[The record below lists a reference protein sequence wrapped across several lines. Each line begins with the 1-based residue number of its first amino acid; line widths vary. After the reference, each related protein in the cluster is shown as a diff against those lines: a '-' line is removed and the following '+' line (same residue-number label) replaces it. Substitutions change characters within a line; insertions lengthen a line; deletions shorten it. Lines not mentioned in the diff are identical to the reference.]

1 MNRAALGPQKTGV
14 HSSATPR
21 EGGKL
26 TILPIDV
33 NYRLAADGKSWMT
46 QRRKRRKSRH
56 GDHMTGDWETFSWH
70 PALQGAVNGLASYAL
85 RTSGAQNVAEAL
97 AEVER
102 IGAMLI
108 RALSPRYEV
117 KERAA

>member
-1 MNRAALGPQKTGV
+1 MKGQKTAV
-14 HSSATPR
+14 LSSAKLR
-21 EGGKL
+21 QGSKL
-26 TILPIDV
+26 TVIPIDV
-33 NYRLAADGKSWMT
+33 NYRLAADGKSWMI
-46 QRRKRRKSRH
+46 QRRKCRKSRH

-70 PALQGAVNGLASYAL
+70 PTLEGAVNGLASYAL
-85 RTSGAQNVAEAL
+85 RTSGVQSVAEAL

>member
-1 MNRAALGPQKTGV
+1 MTRALGPQKTAV
-14 HSSATPR
+14 PSSAKPR
-21 EGGKL
+21 QGGKL
-26 TILPIDV
+26 TVIPIDV
-33 NYRLAADGKSWMT
+33 NYRLAADSQSWMT
-46 QRRKRRKSRH
+46 QRCKRRKSRH
-56 GDHMTGDWETFSWH
+56 GDHTTGDWETFSWH
-70 PALQGAVNGLASYAL
+70 PTLEGAVNSLASYNL
-85 RTSGAQNVAEAL
+85 RTSGAQSVAEAL